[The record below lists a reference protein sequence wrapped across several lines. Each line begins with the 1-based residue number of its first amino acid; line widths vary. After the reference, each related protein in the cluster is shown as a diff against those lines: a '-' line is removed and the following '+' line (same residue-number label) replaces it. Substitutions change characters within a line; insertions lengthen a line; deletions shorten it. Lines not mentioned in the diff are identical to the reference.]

1 MTATGSDPY
10 LAPLGEGPFFLSV
23 GVRTSHLPEVD
34 LAGVLPRFCGYS
46 SDDGLRIVWLCKP
59 EVAGSSPVVSTP
71 FLTGFDSP
79 GPLEPKSNWL
89 A

>member
-1 MTATGSDPY
+1 MTATGSDPF
-10 LAPLGEGPFFLSV
+10 LAPLFLSV

-34 LAGVLPRFCGYS
+34 LAGVLPRFWGYS
-46 SDDGLRIVWLCKP
+46 SDDGLRKVWLCKQA
-59 EVAGSSPVVSTP
+59 VAGSSPVVSTQ
-71 FLTGFDSP
+71 FYTGVDSP